1 MHAAGCSNY
10 RGEIGYEEYSN
21 LDFEASEKIE
31 AETEKLC
38 RDNIEEL
45 KRYCVDKLFSE
56 TDKINLIYYS
66 LSECENYSF
75 WTDFLTKEFA
85 RVFEIAITQNKMD
98 QLYPL
103 LENITVDDSDSLD
116 SEKVREMLV
125 KELDNQKPEIRF
137 NSLTL
142 LDYWLDF
149 NGVGIQQAVIS
160 KLRDKTKDTNWKIR
174 WNAHKILTDR
184 KIQVKDLN
192 LMDKIR
198 GRYGNTYSL

>member
-1 MHAAGCSNY
+1 MILDSI
-10 RGEIGYEEYSN
+10 IGYEEYSN

-137 NSLTL
+137 NSLA

-149 NGVGIQQAVIS
+149 NGVGIQQSVIS

-184 KIQVKDLN
+184 KIQVKDLS

>member
-1 MHAAGCSNY
+1 MVLDS
-10 RGEIGYEEYSN
+10 IMGYEEYSN

-31 AETEKLC
+31 VETEKLC

-116 SEKVREMLV
+116 AEKVREMLV

-137 NSLTL
+137 NSLAL

-160 KLRDKTKDTNWKIR
+160 KLREKTKDTNWKIR

>member
-1 MHAAGCSNY
+1 MVLDS
-10 RGEIGYEEYSN
+10 IMGYEEYSN

-31 AETEKLC
+31 VETEKLC

-116 SEKVREMLV
+116 AEKVREMLV

-137 NSLTL
+137 NSLAL

-192 LMDKIR
+192 LIDKIR

>member
-1 MHAAGCSNY
+1 MVLDS
-10 RGEIGYEEYSN
+10 IMGYEEYSN

-31 AETEKLC
+31 VETEKLC

-103 LENITVDDSDSLD
+103 LENITVDETDSLD
-116 SEKVREMLV
+116 AEKVREMLV
-125 KELDNQKPEIRF
+125 KELDNQKIEIRF
-137 NSLTL
+137 NSLAL

-149 NGVGIQQAVIS
+149 DGVGVKQSVIS
-160 KLRDKTKDTNWKIR
+160 KLRNKTKDSNWKIR
-174 WNAHKILTDR
+174 FNAHKLLKER
-184 KIQVKDLN
+184 NIQVQDLS
-192 LMDKIR
+192 LIDKIR
-198 GRYGNTYSL
+198 GRYGNIYTL

>member
-1 MHAAGCSNY
+1 MVLDS
-10 RGEIGYEEYSN
+10 IMGYEEYSN

-31 AETEKLC
+31 VETEKLC

-85 RVFEIAITQNKMD
+85 RVFEIAITHDKMN

-103 LENITVDDSDSLD
+103 LENITVDETDSLD
-116 SEKVREMLV
+116 AEKVREMLV
-125 KELDNQKPEIRF
+125 KELDNQKLEIRF
-137 NSLTL
+137 NSLAL

-149 NGVGIQQAVIS
+149 NGVGIQQSVIS
-160 KLRDKTKDTNWKIR
+160 KLREKTKDTNWKIR

-184 KIQVKDLN
+184 KIQVKDLS

-198 GRYGNTYSL
+198 GRYGSTYSL